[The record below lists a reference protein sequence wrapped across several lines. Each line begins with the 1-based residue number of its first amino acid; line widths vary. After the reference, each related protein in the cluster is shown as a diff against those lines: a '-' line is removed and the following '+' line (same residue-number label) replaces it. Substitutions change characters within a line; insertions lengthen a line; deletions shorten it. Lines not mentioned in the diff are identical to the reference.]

1 MAQRSLNNVITR
13 LTPIAKRAYG
23 SLSEGQT
30 LAIVVVVVILIIPA
44 IQGGGW

>member
-13 LTPIAKRAYG
+13 LTSIV
-23 SLSEGQT
+23 
-30 LAIVVVVVILIIPA
+30 IVVVVIIIPA